1 MSLKKITIMYLPDG
15 VRNVKQIKIPKILV
29 HLFFLATLASLAL
42 LGWAFV
48 DYHTLKTELPER
60 AYLLK
65 ENQQQKL
72 QLAALSKKIDEINGE
87 MVELKQFDHK
97 LKVMVDLETGES
109 DSQFLG
115 VGGSDPTLLDP
126 EYTIEKAHQKL
137 VRLMHQTLEDLDSEI
152 AVQIEEKKDLYK
164 FLESQKS
171 MFACIPSIWPIK
183 GWVTSNFGYRI
194 SPFTDKKEFHYGLD
208 ISARKGSPIIA
219 PADGVVSYVGNN
231 HNSGRFIT
239 INHGYGVKTSYLHL
253 NKSLVKKGQA
263 VKRGDVIA
271 QVGNTGRTTG
281 PHVHYEVQLKGVSVN
296 PLRYILD

>member
-1 MSLKKITIMYLPDG
+1 MYLPDG
-15 VRNVKQIKIPKILV
+15 VRNVKQIKIPKFLI
-29 HLFFLATLASLAL
+29 HLFTLASLTVIGL
-42 LGWAFV
+42 LTWAFM
-48 DYHTLKTELPER
+48 DYHRLRTELPDR
-60 AYLLK
+60 HYLLK

-72 QLAALSKKIDEINGE
+72 QLAALSQKIDEINGE
-87 MVELKQFDHK
+87 MIELKEFDHK

-109 DSQFLG
+109 DTQFIG

-137 VRLMHQTLEDLDSEI
+137 VRLMHQSLDNLNTEI
-152 AVQIEEKKDLYK
+152 ALQMEEKKDLYK

-171 MFACIPSIWPIK
+171 MFACTPSIWPLK

-194 SPFTDKKEFHYGLD
+194 SPFTNKKEFHSGLD

-219 PADGVVSYVGNN
+219 PADGVISYVGENR
-231 HNSGRFIT
+231 NSGRFIT
-239 INHGYGVKTSYLHL
+239 INHGYGIKTSYLHL
-253 NKSLVKKGQA
+253 DKSLVKKDQA

-281 PHVHYEVQLKGVSVN
+281 PHLHYEVQLKGV
-296 PLRYILD
+296 PADPRRFILD